1 MKPDQQTWD
10 RLQEL
15 FHLIDSTPEA
25 ERDRVLNAAC
35 PDPDLRARVTA
46 ILRGA
51 KKSEAARI
59 ETTSQSG
66 GGNPTSIGPY
76 VVIKP
81 LGSGG
86 MGSVFL
92 VEREVNGIRQRAALK
107 VLAPHAAG
115 PSFVDRFYREQRILA
130 SLEHP
135 NITRML
141 DAGLSTDGQPY
152 LAMEFVQGQPLDEYC
167 DARKLGIEAR
177 LQLFL
182 KICRAVDHAHRNLVV
197 HLDLKPSN
205 ILVTEEGTPK
215 LLDFGTSKLL
225 HPDGEFTTTISAT
238 PSYASPEQ
246 LRNEAV
252 TTACDVYSL
261 GVVLFELLTGRRP
274 WGDASIAAMI
284 ERAIEEREPARAE
297 REVTQ
302 DAAARRGL
310 TESRLRSVLV
320 GDLSTILRKCLS
332 ARPQDRYASVND
344 LGTDIERYLSGRP
357 VLARPQT
364 IVYRMK
370 KFVRRNRGKVVIG
383 AAVLVVIAASLGY
396 AEWRQRQ
403 AILEGQRALNMQTFL
418 NRLFEIANSSFSG
431 KPVTSLQDFLKLG
444 VKVLPEYIKDPR
456 DLRQAQLALGNS
468 MSVGRDYDSARQVWT
483 EVMRTAGTDGDVAA
497 EAEATA
503 YVGSLDFLQARNP
516 EAMALSEKALQ
527 LSRKSGVPPRVRAIV
542 AVLYAVIREESGVR
556 TDENIRLLDFALK
569 EARESGLPPHEVG
582 VALYY
587 YGFGLMNRG
596 KLDQAAQK
604 YNEALR
610 AYSQDPVEVC
620 DETTVYGG
628 LAFISQMQ
636 GNAAEAASY
645 DKRAYD
651 ASVRCRGPE
660 DQESLRLQTYW
671 ANTLIDE
678 GQADKVLPVLE
689 GSLPLWRKTFS
700 SKSFYLYD
708 DYYALARAYL
718 KVGRYKDAEAF
729 GREALAL
736 MEPQRPATDWTIGTS
751 HSLIG
756 QALAGESHYSEA
768 VHELELAESV
778 YAANQ
783 DSAGH
788 IASLAKLRGY
798 LDDARAKAKISKP
811 QDSKPRHS
819 QN

>member
-1 MKPDQQTWD
+1 
-10 RLQEL
+10 
-15 FHLIDSTPEA
+15 DSTPEA
-25 ERDRVLNAAC
+25 DRDRVLREAC
-35 PDPDLRARVTA
+35 PDPELRARVLA
-46 ILRGA
+46 ILQGA
-51 KKSEAARI
+51 KNSESAGIKTNTLTGRLS
-59 ETTSQSG
+59 E
-66 GGNPTSIGPY
+66 TSIGPY

-92 VEREVNGIRQRAALK
+92 VERDVNGIRQRAALK

-115 PSFVDRFYREQRILA
+115 PSFVERFYREQRILA

-141 DAGLSTDGQPY
+141 DAGLSDNGQPY
-152 LAMEFVQGQPLDEYC
+152 LVMEYVEGQPLDEFC

-182 KICRAVDHAHRNLVV
+182 KVCGAVDHAHRNLVV

-205 ILVTEEGTPK
+205 ILVTEDGTPK

-225 HPDGEFTTTISAT
+225 HPGGDFTTTISAT

-261 GVVLFELLTGRRP
+261 GVVLFELLTGKRP
-274 WGDASIAAMI
+274 WGEASIAATI
-284 ERAIEEREPARAE
+284 ERAIEEREPARPDRA
-297 REVTQ
+297 VTQ
-302 DAAARRGL
+302 EGANRRGL
-310 TESRLRSVLV
+310 TESRLRAALL
-320 GDLSTILRKCLS
+320 GDLSTILRKSLS
-332 ARPQDRYASVND
+332 ARPQDRYASVNELAMD
-344 LGTDIERYLSGRP
+344 VERYLDGRP

-370 KFVRRNRGKVVIG
+370 KFVRRNRGKVAI
-383 AAVLVVIAASLGY
+383 AAAMLVALAASLGY

-403 AILEGQRALNMQTFL
+403 AILEGRRALNMQTFL
-418 NRLFEIANSSFSG
+418 NRLFEIANSSYSG

-444 VKVLPEYIKDPR
+444 VKVLPEYIKDPG

-468 MSVGRDYDSARQVWT
+468 MSVSRDYDSARQVWT
-483 EVMRTAGTDGDVAA
+483 EVMHTAGADGDAAA

-503 YVGSLDFLQARNP
+503 YVSSLDFLQGRNP
-516 EAMALSEKALQ
+516 QAIALSDKALQ
-527 LSRKSGVPPRVRAIV
+527 LSRKSGVPGRVRAIV
-542 AVLYAVIREESGVR
+542 AVIYAVVREESGVR
-556 TDENIRLLDFALK
+556 TDENIHLLDFAVR

-582 VALYY
+582 LGLYY

-596 KLDQAAQK
+596 KLDDAAEK

-610 AYSQDPVEVC
+610 AYSRDPVEVC
-620 DETTVYGG
+620 DEINVYAA
-628 LAFISQMQ
+628 LAFVSQMR
-636 GNAAEAASY
+636 GNAPEAASY

-651 ASVRCRGPE
+651 DSVRCRGPE
-660 DQESLRLQTYW
+660 DQETLRLQTYW

-678 GQADKVLPVLE
+678 NKADEALPVLE
-689 GSLPLWRKTFS
+689 GSLPLWRKTFTNKS
-700 SKSFYLYD
+700 SYPYD
-708 DYYALARAYL
+708 EYYALARAYI

-756 QALAGESHYSEA
+756 QALAGEGRYTEA

-798 LDDARAKAKISKP
+798 LDDARAKAKVSNA
-811 QDSKPRHS
+811 QDSKPQHS
-819 QN
+819 RN

>member
-1 MKPDQQTWD
+1 MKPDQQTWN

-15 FHLIDSTPEA
+15 FHLVDSTPEA
-25 ERDRVLNAAC
+25 DRDRVLREAC
-35 PDPDLRARVTA
+35 PDSELRTRVMAIVHGGKQSESCPIDANSNARH
-46 ILRGA
+46 GA
-51 KKSEAARI
+51 
-59 ETTSQSG
+59 G
-66 GGNPTSIGPY
+66 TSIGPY
-76 VVIKP
+76 VVTKP

-92 VEREVNGIRQRAALK
+92 VEREANGIRQRAALK

-141 DAGLSTDGQPY
+141 DAGISQDGRPY
-152 LAMEFVQGQPLDEYC
+152 LVMEYVEGQPLDEYC
-167 DARKLGIEAR
+167 DARKLGIAAR
-177 LQLFL
+177 LQIIL
-182 KICRAVDHAHRNLVV
+182 KVCDAVDHAHRNLIV

-205 ILVTEEGTPK
+205 ILVTEDGTPK

-225 HPDGEFTTTISAT
+225 HPGGEFTTTISAT

-261 GVVLFELLTGRRP
+261 GVVLFELLTGKRP
-274 WGDASIAAMI
+274 WGDASIAGMI
-284 ERAIEEREPARAE
+284 ERAIDEREPARPDRA
-297 REVTQ
+297 VTH
-302 DAAARRGL
+302 DSAANRGL
-310 TESRLRSVLV
+310 TESRLRSALL
-320 GDLSTILRKCLS
+320 GDLSTILRKSLS
-332 ARPQDRYASVND
+332 PRPQDRYTSVNEFAM
-344 LGTDIERYLSGRP
+344 DIERYLDGRP

-364 IVYRMK
+364 IAYRMK
-370 KFVRRNRGKVVIG
+370 KFVRRNRWKVAI
-383 AAVLVVIAASLGY
+383 AAGVLVALGASLGY

-431 KPVTSLQDFLKLG
+431 KPVTTLQDFLKLG
-444 VKVLPEYIKDPR
+444 VKVLPEYIKDPG
-456 DLRQAQLALGNS
+456 DLRQAQLALANS
-468 MSVGRDYDSARQVWT
+468 MSVSRDYDSARQVWT
-483 EVMRTAGTDGDVAA
+483 EVMHTANADHDIAA

-503 YVGSLDFLQARNP
+503 YVSSLDFLQGRSP
-516 EAMALSEKALQ
+516 QAMAMSDKALQ
-527 LSRKSGVPPRVRAIV
+527 LSRKSGVPGRVRAIA
-542 AVLYAVIREESGVR
+542 AVIYAVIREESGVR
-556 TDENIRLLDFALK
+556 TDENIRLLDFAVK

-582 VALYY
+582 LGLYY

-596 KLDQAAQK
+596 KLDQAAQT
-604 YNEALR
+604 YHEALR
-610 AYSQDPVEVC
+610 AYGQDPVEVC
-620 DETTVYGG
+620 EEINVYGG
-628 LAFISQMQ
+628 LAFVSQMQ
-636 GNAAEAASY
+636 GNVPEAASY

-651 ASVRCRGPE
+651 SSLRCRGPE
-660 DQESLRLQTYW
+660 DQETLRLQTYW

-678 GQADKVLPVLE
+678 GKADEVLPALE

-700 SKSFYLYD
+700 SKSSYLYD
-708 DYYALARAYL
+708 EYYTLARAYL
-718 KVGRYKDAEAF
+718 KVGRYKDAEGF
-729 GREALAL
+729 GREALSL
-736 MEPQRPATDWTIGTS
+736 MEPQRPAIDWTIGTS

-756 QALAGESHYSEA
+756 QALAGEGHYTEA

-798 LDDARAKAKISKP
+798 LEDARAKEKTSKLP
-811 QDSKPRHS
+811 
-819 QN
+819 